1 MIKSM
6 VLPTLTNRS
15 KLLLTCVTTGV
26 LLVLLGGVVSSATTA
41 DINKDGNVSIAD
53 LSMLLSKWGTADTSS
68 DLDGSGRVDIVDLSI
83 LLKTYGTTTSPEP
96 NPDPAPSE
104 PQDTKAYGIA
114 AGSSLLQLNQTDL
127 NRQLDG
133 IAASGAS
140 WVRVD
145 FSWPSVQPFNAQ
157 DYQWDLYDRIVTAAK
172 ARNLK
177 VLGILDYTPA
187 WARPAD
193 CTWAIQ
199 CRPADPNQFATFA
212 AAAAARY
219 APQGLHTWEIW
230 NEPNIGFWQPR
241 SDPAQ
246 YTALLK
252 ATSTAIRRQDSNSYI
267 LLAGLAPSYTSS
279 TTQSPMDFLRGV
291 YASGGQGSF
300 DGVAMHPYTFPYKP
314 TSSLPNPW
322 KEMYSSNPSLHS
334 IMAANGDGAKK
345 IWITEFGAPT
355 GGPGPVATLANPQ
368 YHLNPY
374 VVDEPLQSAILADA
388 IEQYSQAEWAGPF
401 FYYSHVDSGTD
412 PSSNEN
418 FYGLVRPD
426 GSFKPAYNTFQSAA
440 RSTQR

>member
-1 MIKSM
+1 M
-6 VLPTLTNRS
+6 V
-15 KLLLTCVTTGV
+15 KLKLRGGPYILLCCVLAG
-26 LLVLLGGVVSSATTA
+26 LFFSAGVVAASNPA
-41 DINKDGNVSIAD
+41 DINKDGTVSIAD
-53 LSMLLSKWGTADTSS
+53 LSMLLSKWSTNDVSS

-83 LLKTYGTTTSPEP
+83 LLKAYGTSSTP
-96 NPDPAPSE
+96 NPNPNPASS
-104 PQDTKAYGIA
+104 QDAKAYGIA
-114 AGSSLLQLNQTDL
+114 AGSSLLQLNESDL

-133 IAASGAS
+133 IAASGAT

-145 FSWPSVQPFNAQ
+145 FSWPSIQPINAQ
-157 DYQWDLYDRIVTAAK
+157 HYQWDLYDRIVSAAK
-172 ARNLK
+172 TRNLK
-177 VLGILDYTPA
+177 VLGILDYTPT

-219 APQGLHTWEIW
+219 APQGVHAWEIW

-252 ATSTAIRRQDSNSYI
+252 ATSTAIRQQDSNSYI
-267 LLAGLAPSYTSS
+267 LLAGLAPSYSS
-279 TTQSPMDFLRGV
+279 ATTKNPMDFLRGV
-291 YASGGQGSF
+291 YASGGQGFF
-300 DGVAMHPYTFPYKP
+300 DGIAMHPYTFPYEP

-322 KEMYSSNPSLHS
+322 KEMYSSDPSLHS

-355 GGPGPVATLANPQ
+355 GGPGPVAQLNNPQ
-368 YHLNPY
+368 YQLNPY
-374 VVDEPLQSAILADA
+374 VVDEALQNAILEDA
-388 IEQYSQAEWAGPF
+388 IEQYSQADWAGPF
-401 FYYSHVDSGTD
+401 FYYSYIDSGTD

-418 FYGLVRPD
+418 FYGLLRSD
-426 GSFKPAYNTFQSAA
+426 GSFKPAYTTFQAAA
-440 RSTQR
+440 RSTRR

>member
-6 VLPTLTNRS
+6 VRHILNKIHFKR
-15 KLLLTCVTTGV
+15 LLISFVTSGI
-26 LLVLLGGVVSSATTA
+26 LVTSGLVTAAFVFA
-41 DINKDGNVSIAD
+41 DINKDGKVSIAD
-53 LSMLLSKWGTADTSS
+53 LSILIGKWNTNDTTS
-68 DLDGSGRVDIVDLSI
+68 DLDKSGRVNIIDLSL
-83 LLKTYGTTTSPEP
+83 LLKAYGDST
-96 NPDPAPSE
+96 PSE
-104 PQDTKAYGIA
+104 PTTPIETKAYGIA
-114 AGSSLLQLNQTDL
+114 AGSSLLQLNESDL
-127 NRQLDG
+127 DRQLDG
-133 IAASGAS
+133 IAASGAT

-145 FSWPSVQPFNAQ
+145 FSWPSIQPINASH
-157 DYQWDLYDRIVTAAK
+157 YQWDLYDRIVSEANE
-172 ARNLK
+172 RNLK
-177 VLGILDYTPA
+177 ILGILDYTPA

-212 AAAAARY
+212 AVVSARY

-252 ATSTAIRRQDSNSYI
+252 ATSTAIRQQDTRSYI
-267 LLAGLAPSYTSS
+267 LLAGLAPSYSS
-279 TTQSPMDFLRGV
+279 ASTKSPMDFLRGV
-291 YASGGQGSF
+291 YASGGQGFF

-334 IMAANGDGAKK
+334 IMTQNGDGAKK

-355 GGPGPVATLANPQ
+355 GGPGPVAYLDNPQ

-374 VVDEPLQSAILADA
+374 VVDEPLQNAILADA

-401 FYYSHVDSGTD
+401 FYYSHIDSGTD
-412 PSSNEN
+412 TSSNEN
-418 FYGLVRPD
+418 FYGLLRPD
-426 GSFKPAYNTFQSAA
+426 GSLKPAYHTFRDAA
-440 RSTQR
+440 FSTQH